1 MVVLKRTSV
10 RASSVPVGFIGERSE
25 PVSSYIADVSQNA
38 AARRISNAARDDTD
52 ALMSASK
59 RHDRELLSNI
69 NNRLANASYQ
79 QPVVVRRSSFSQQR
93 NKPPLPPAAPAGR
106 STVTTTVHRY
116 GVPAHRRYDDDDD
129 DINLFPKT
137 PVTTSVIRSAR
148 ASSVPP
154 RLSVVSPVLGRYS
167 GPPPASGIYLTA
179 VDGLVT
185 PPTKVTA
192 PWTGYGYR
200 PVTRQMLHE
209 YGLDGPSRYV
219 VDNHKPT
226 NLTPVADLAI
236 KQAHRNLDRI
246 DREIKFSS
254 SDQPKEYDYY
264 PQQSTYVEVDKYP
277 LRHTTYRTAASPV
290 GYYRGGVGGT
300 TVRTTSLSPA
310 RGYSSSSSYSHQQPR
325 RYVSPSPTRSP
336 LLTTSGDVLIDGVM
350 SPLAQMA
357 LIAPT
362 AVENEIKSQLYKQP
376 SKANIVDLQILPTDF
391 YRTHTTNITPLT
403 RSTYVPSHHVITS
416 TPSRA
421 YSVSSYTPPSAV
433 HVTARSSV
441 PPPPAPSHWDRPQTS
456 LDSAPIPQPTSG
468 RPKVSETRRKVR
480 EVLCK
485 AKKDP
490 HYFD

>member
-10 RASSVPVGFIGERSE
+10 RASSVPVGFIGDRSE
-25 PVSSYIADVSQNA
+25 PLSSYIADVSQNA

-79 QPVVVRRSSFSQQR
+79 QPVVVRRSSVSQQR
-93 NKPPLPPAAPAGR
+93 NKPPLPPAAPAGK

-116 GVPAHRRYDDDDD
+116 AAVPAHRRYDDDDD

-154 RLSVVSPVLGRYS
+154 RLGVVAPVLGRYA

-200 PVTRQMLHE
+200 PVTRQMLQE

-219 VDNHKPT
+219 VDNHKPSI
-226 NLTPVADLAI
+226 LTPVADLAI

-254 SDQPKEYDYY
+254 SDQQKEYDF
-264 PQQSTYVEVDKYP
+264 PQSTYVEVNKYP
-277 LRHTTYRTAASPV
+277 LRHTTYRTVGSPV
-290 GYYRGGVGGT
+290 GYYRGGVGS

-310 RGYSSSSSYSHQQPR
+310 RGYSSGSYTTYQQPR

-350 SPLAQMA
+350 SPLAQLA

-362 AVENEIKSQLYKQP
+362 AVEDEIKSQLYKQP
-376 SKANIVDLQILPTDF
+376 SKANVVDLQILPTDV

-403 RSTYVPSHHVITS
+403 RSTYVPSHVITA

-421 YSVSSYTPPSAV
+421 YSVSSSSYVPPPSTAV
-433 HVTARSSV
+433 HVTRSSV
-441 PPPPAPSHWDRPQTS
+441 PPPAHSHWDRPQT
-456 LDSAPIPQPTSG
+456 LDSAPIPQPSSG

-485 AKKDP
+485 VKKDP